1 MNRPPSPFTMLL
13 SRHTR
18 RREFI
23 SLLGGATAWPL
34 AARGQQP
41 RPVVGLIDSGTPN
54 ETFIA
59 AFRGG
64 LGEMGFVEGRNVVIE
79 FRFAEGHYDSLPT
92 LAADLVARQVAVIA
106 AVGVPPARAAKAAT
120 SQIPIIFLT
129 GVDPVQLGLVSN
141 LNRPD
146 GNVTGVTGLTS
157 SLEPKQLELLS
168 ELVPTTTLVGFL
180 VNPAN
185 PITETETRTVK
196 LAAGTTR
203 QQILVLHA
211 SKESEIDSA
220 FATLAQR
227 HAGSL
232 LVQVDPFLIIQRDK
246 IITLAARYALPA
258 IYGLN
263 EFAMA
268 GGLMSYG
275 ASLADTFRQLGT
287 YAGKIL
293 NGAKPADLPV
303 QQSVK
308 VPLVINLK
316 TAKALGLTVPPT
328 LLARADE
335 VIE

>member
-1 MNRPPSPFTMLL
+1 M
-13 SRHTR
+13 R

-23 SLLGGATAWPL
+23 AGLACATAWPF

-41 RPVVGLIDSGTPN
+41 IVGLLSPRSPDDSAHLV
-54 ETFIA
+54 A
-59 AFRGG
+59 AFREG
-64 LGEMGFVEGRNVVIE
+64 LGETGFIEGRNVAIE
-79 FRFAEGHYDSLPT
+79 YRWAEGHYDRLPT
-92 LAADLVARQVAVIA
+92 LAADLVARQAAVIA
-106 AVGVPPARAAKAAT
+106 VVSTPGALAAKAAT
-120 SQIPIIFLT
+120 SQIPIIFAT
-129 GVDPVQLGLVSN
+129 GADPVQLGLVSN

-146 GNVTGVTGLTS
+146 GNVTGVANLMNTLV
-157 SLEPKQLELLS
+157 PKQLELLF

-180 VNPAN
+180 VNPTHPDA
-185 PITETETRTVK
+185 ETETRTVK

-203 QQILVLHA
+203 QQILVLNA
-211 SKESEIDSA
+211 SQESEIDSA
-220 FATLAQR
+220 FATLAQQ
-227 HAGSL
+227 HAGSVV
-232 LVQVDPFLIIQRDK
+232 VQVDSFLFSQRDK

-258 IYGLN
+258 IYGVP

-275 ASLADTFRQLGT
+275 TSLADSYRQLGI

-308 VPLVINLK
+308 VQLVINLK
-316 TAKALGLTVPPT
+316 TAKALGITVPLP
-328 LLARADE
+328 LLGRADE

>member
-1 MNRPPSPFTMLL
+1 MK
-13 SRHTR
+13 R
-18 RREFI
+18 RAFI
-23 SLLGGATAWPL
+23 AGLGSAVVFPL
-34 AARGQQP
+34 VARGQQP
-41 RPVVGLIDSGTPN
+41 TPVVGILDSGTPN

-59 AFRGG
+59 AFRDG
-64 LGEMGFVEGRNVVIE
+64 LREMGFVEGGNVVIE
-79 FRFAEGHYDSLPT
+79 FRFAGGHYDSLPT
-92 LAADLVARQVAVIA
+92 LAADLVTRQVAVIA
-106 AVGVPPARAAKAAT
+106 AIGVPPARAAKAAT
-120 SQIPIIFLT
+120 SQIPIVFLT

-180 VNPAN
+180 VNPTN

-220 FATLAQR
+220 FATAAQQ

-232 LVQVDPFLIIQRDK
+232 LVQVDPFLIIHRDK
-246 IITLAARYALPA
+246 VITLAARYALPA

-275 ASLADTFRQLGT
+275 ASLADVFRELGI

-316 TAKALGLTVPPT
+316 TAKASASQFHRHYSPE
-328 LLARADE
+328 RMRS
-335 VIE
+335 

>member
-1 MNRPPSPFTMLL
+1 MK
-13 SRHTR
+13 R
-18 RREFI
+18 RAFI
-23 SLLGGATAWPL
+23 AGLGGSAAWAL

-41 RPVVGLIDSGTPN
+41 TPLVGFLDSVTPN
-54 ETFIA
+54 ETLLG

-79 FRFAEGHYDSLPT
+79 FRLAGGHYDSLPT
-92 LAADLVARQVAVIA
+92 LAADLVARQVTVIV
-106 AVGVPPARAAKAAT
+106 AVGVAGALAAKSAT
-120 SQIPIIFLT
+120 SQIPIIFAT
-129 GVDPVQLGLVSN
+129 GGDPVQLGLVSN

-146 GNVTGVTGLTS
+146 GNVTGVANLNNTLV
-157 SLEPKQLELLS
+157 PKQLELLS
-168 ELVPTTTLVGFL
+168 ELTPPPTLVGFL
-180 VNPAN
+180 VNPTHPAA
-185 PITETETRTVK
+185 ETETRTVK
-196 LAAGTTR
+196 LAAGTTS
-203 QQILVLHA
+203 QQILVLRA
-211 SKESEIDSA
+211 SNESEIDSA
-220 FATLAQR
+220 FATLAQQP
-227 HAGSL
+227 AGSL
-232 LVQVDPFLIIQRDK
+232 LVQVDPFLFIQRDK

-258 IYGLN
+258 IYGVR

-275 ASLADTFRQLGT
+275 ISVADSFRQLGI
-287 YAGKIL
+287 YAGRIL

-316 TAKALGLTVPPT
+316 TAKALGLNVPPS

>member
-1 MNRPPSPFTMLL
+1 
-13 SRHTR
+13 
-18 RREFI
+18 
-23 SLLGGATAWPL
+23 
-34 AARGQQP
+34 
-41 RPVVGLIDSGTPN
+41 
-54 ETFIA
+54 
-59 AFRGG
+59 
-64 LGEMGFVEGRNVVIE
+64 
-79 FRFAEGHYDSLPT
+79 

-106 AVGVPPARAAKAAT
+106 VVGIAPALAAKATT
-120 SQIPIIFLT
+120 SQIPIIFVT
-129 GVDPVQLGLVSN
+129 GEDPVQLGLVSN

-146 GNVTGVTGLTS
+146 GNVTGVAVLYNTLV
-157 SLEPKQLELLS
+157 PKQLELLS

-180 VNPAN
+180 VNPTN
-185 PITETETRTVK
+185 PNVETDTRTVK
-196 LAAGTTR
+196 FAAGTTR

-220 FATLAQR
+220 FATLAQQ

-232 LVQVDPFLIIQRDK
+232 LVSPDPFLFGQRDK

-258 IYGLN
+258 IYGAR

-268 GGLMSYG
+268 GGLLSYG
-275 ASLADTFRQLGT
+275 TSLADTIRQLGV